1 MCISTAIHYK
11 KLIKMMRC
19 HATRSVAAK
28 YLCDVTGCDLIA
40 RAITNIY
47 AVNRNFVKCYSNKKR
62 ITALEAPLEA
72 QHNDV
77 CSMFVA
83 YTERKLLWF
92 KI

>member
-1 MCISTAIHYK
+1 
-11 KLIKMMRC
+11 MMRC
-19 HATRSVAAK
+19 RATCSVAAK

-62 ITALEAPLEA
+62 ITALEVPLEA

-77 CSMFVA
+77 CSVFVA

>member
-1 MCISTAIHYK
+1 MAIHNK

-47 AVNRNFVKCYSNKKR
+47 AVNHKFVKCYSNKKR
-62 ITALEAPLEA
+62 ITVLEAPLEA

-77 CSMFVA
+77 CSVFVA